1 MFCNIPRMSQPKDAP
16 ALATEM
22 DKLAAKL
29 TEMGIQFED
38 RQIYL
43 TRGRQIAVY
52 EKGRKVWDA
61 ICGPFSY
68 GGQCGLLEV
77 TGVIVDGKR
86 ENGEAKGW
94 QTADNVIQMVRDIHN
109 WKASETDG
117 R

>member
-1 MFCNIPRMSQPKDAP
+1 MFCNIPGMSQPKDAP

-38 RQIYL
+38 RQICL

-61 ICGPFSY
+61 ICSPLSY

-77 TGVIVDGKR
+77 MGVIVDGKR
-86 ENGEAKGW
+86 ENDNVKGW
-94 QTADNVIQMVRDIHN
+94 LTADKVIEMVAVYQN
-109 WKASETDG
+109 KKARKSHG
-117 R
+117 

>member
-1 MFCNIPRMSQPKDAP
+1 MFCNIPGMSQPKDAP
-16 ALATEM
+16 ALATEI

-43 TRGRQIAVY
+43 TRGRQISVY

-77 TGVIVDGKR
+77 TGAIVDG
-86 ENGEAKGW
+86 EHDNGDVKGW
-94 QTADNVIQMVRDIHN
+94 QTADQVIEMVVTYQN
-109 WKASETDG
+109 KKARKNHG
-117 R
+117 

>member
-1 MFCNIPRMSQPKDAP
+1 MFCNIPGMSQPKAPP

-94 QTADNVIQMVRDIHN
+94 QTADNVIQMVRDYKCN
-109 WKASETDG
+109 KS

>member
-1 MFCNIPRMSQPKDAP
+1 MFCNIPGMSQPKDAP

-52 EKGRKVWDA
+52 EKRSQGVGCCLQPVFLRRPVRVAGGHGCHRGR
-61 ICGPFSY
+61 
-68 GGQCGLLEV
+68 
-77 TGVIVDGKR
+77 
-86 ENGEAKGW
+86 
-94 QTADNVIQMVRDIHN
+94 QTR
-109 WKASETDG
+109 
-117 R
+117 

>member
-1 MFCNIPRMSQPKDAP
+1 MFCNIPGMNQPKDAP

-52 EKGRKVWDA
+52 EKVAR
-61 ICGPFSY
+61 CGM
-68 GGQCGLLEV
+68 LLAARFPTAASADCWRSRV
-77 TGVIVDGKR
+77 SSWT
-86 ENGEAKGW
+86 ENAR
-94 QTADNVIQMVRDIHN
+94 TAR
-109 WKASETDG
+109 
-117 R
+117 

>member
-1 MFCNIPRMSQPKDAP
+1 MFCNIPGMSQPKDAP

-22 DKLAAKL
+22 DKSAANL
-29 TEMGIQFED
+29 PEMCSQIDD
-38 RQIYL
+38 RLIYL
-43 TRGRQIAVY
+43 TRGRLFAVY

-61 ICGPFSY
+61 ICGPVSY

-94 QTADNVIQMVRDIHN
+94 QTADNVIQMVRDYKCN
-109 WKASETDG
+109 KS

>member
-1 MFCNIPRMSQPKDAP
+1 M
-16 ALATEM
+16 
-22 DKLAAKL
+22 
-29 TEMGIQFED
+29 
-38 RQIYL
+38 
-43 TRGRQIAVY
+43 
-52 EKGRKVWDA
+52 WDA

-94 QTADNVIQMVRDIHN
+94 QTADNVIQMVRDYKCN
-109 WKASETDG
+109 KS

>member
-1 MFCNIPRMSQPKDAP
+1 MFCNIPGMSQPKDAP

-52 EKGRKVWDA
+52 EKGRKVWMLFAARFPTAASADCWRSRA
-61 ICGPFSY
+61 LSW
-68 GGQCGLLEV
+68 
-77 TGVIVDGKR
+77 T
-86 ENGEAKGW
+86 ENAR
-94 QTADNVIQMVRDIHN
+94 TARR
-109 WKASETDG
+109 KAG
-117 R
+117 RPPIMLSRW

>member
-1 MFCNIPRMSQPKDAP
+1 MFCNIPGMSQPKDAP

-38 RQIYL
+38 CQIYL

-94 QTADNVIQMVRDIHN
+94 QTADNVIQMVRDYKCN
-109 WKASETDG
+109 KS